1 MSGVTNTYEPAAVVA
16 AEWPARLAALC
27 ALRDGVNAANAAAE
41 AELAR
46 LNGEIEERRI
56 QAEKIAAAIDD
67 RRGRMK
73 WIELKREIRVLTKA
87 LS

>member
-1 MSGVTNTYEPAAVVA
+1 MSDVTNTYVPAAVPVP
-16 AEWPARLAALC
+16 EWKQRLAALC
-27 ALRDGVNAANAAAE
+27 AIRDAVNAANAPAE
-41 AELAR
+41 AELAAVNADIER
-46 LNGEIEERRI
+46 LRLH
-56 QAEKIAAAIDD
+56 AEKLAATIDD